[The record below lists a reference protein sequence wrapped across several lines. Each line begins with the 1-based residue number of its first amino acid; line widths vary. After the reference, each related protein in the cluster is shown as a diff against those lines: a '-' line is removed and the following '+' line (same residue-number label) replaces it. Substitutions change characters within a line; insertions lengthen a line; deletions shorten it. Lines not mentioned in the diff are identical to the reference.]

1 MKPLSLAAALA
12 GAALLAAAPIA
23 TPSAKADTYCSRDV
37 FLGHRGAPC
46 GEKLDNRARLA
57 EFRYRSGS
65 DRALIFRKQGVVFFH
80 CIGRN
85 KAVVFAQNY
94 RNRNACRMI
103 NKTLRDMRLVR

>member
-65 DRALIFRKQGVVFFH
+65 DRVLIFRKQGVVFFH
-80 CIGRN
+80 
-85 KAVVFAQNY
+85 
-94 RNRNACRMI
+94 
-103 NKTLRDMRLVR
+103 